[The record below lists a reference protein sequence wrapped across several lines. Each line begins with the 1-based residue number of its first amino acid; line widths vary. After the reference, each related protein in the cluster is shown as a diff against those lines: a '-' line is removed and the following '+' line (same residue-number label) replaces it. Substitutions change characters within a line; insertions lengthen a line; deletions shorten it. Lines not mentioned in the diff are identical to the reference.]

1 MTPETTIEATL
12 SQRSQIPR
20 GVQDRIL
27 VEAVRRRQAEA
38 ALRRCFAAWGYH
50 EVIPPTF
57 EYYDNLTVGASPR
70 LEQAMYRFFDRRGR
84 TLALRADF
92 TPQVARIAATKL
104 YDQPMPL
111 RCCYVGSL
119 FRHEEPQAGRQREFT
134 QAGVELVGAR
144 TAEADAEVVALA
156 VAALEAL
163 DIPGFQINLG
173 QVAFFRA
180 LTQGLPGEVLAAV
193 RGAIDRKNPARLA
206 EALGGV
212 PPARRDL
219 LGRLP
224 DLVGGP
230 DRAATEVLAQ
240 ARALCAGPGVPE
252 AAGAALARLEAVYRR
267 LAAYGVTGR
276 IILDLGEVRGMD
288 YYTGI
293 TFRAVAPG
301 LGWPVASGGRYDDL
315 VARFGRPLAAV
326 GLGLSVGRALL
337 VQARGE
343 APSLAPHLLAHD
355 CDRPECLALVAQLR
369 QGGYRVEVD
378 VLGLDDGALAEE
390 ARRRGISRTL
400 RCAGHRWLLA
410 GDGGERLLAGEALVR
425 EAATWIAGPEPAEEE

>member
-1 MTPETTIEATL
+1 
-12 SQRSQIPR
+12 
-20 GVQDRIL
+20 
-27 VEAVRRRQAEA
+27 
-38 ALRRCFAAWGYH
+38 
-50 EVIPPTF
+50 
-57 EYYDNLTVGASPR
+57 
-70 LEQAMYRFFDRRGR
+70 
-84 TLALRADF
+84 
-92 TPQVARIAATKL
+92 
-104 YDQPMPL
+104 
-111 RCCYVGSL
+111 VGSL

-134 QAGVELVGAR
+134 QAGVELVGAG

-163 DIPGFQINLG
+163 GIPGFQINLG

-180 LTQGLPGEVLAAV
+180 LTYGLPGEVLAAV

-206 EALGGV
+206 EALAAV

-219 LGRLP
+219 LARVP

-230 DRAATEVLAQ
+230 GPAATEVLAR
-240 ARALCAGPGVPE
+240 ARALCAGPEVPE
-252 AAGAALARLEAVYRR
+252 AASAALARLESIYRR
-267 LAAYGVTGR
+267 LAAYGVAGR
-276 IILDLGEVRGMD
+276 ITLDLGEVRGMD

-315 VARFGRPLAAV
+315 VARFGRPLTAV

-337 VQARGE
+337 LQAPGQ
-343 APSLAPHLLAHD
+343 APALAPHLLAHD

-369 QGGYRVEVD
+369 RGGCQVEVD
-378 VLGLDDGALAEE
+378 ILGLDDGALAGE

-400 RCAGHRWLLA
+400 RCAGRRWLLA
-410 GDGGERLLAGEALVR
+410 GEDGERLLDGDAVIR
-425 EAATWIAGPEPAEEE
+425 EATAWTTGPEPAEEG